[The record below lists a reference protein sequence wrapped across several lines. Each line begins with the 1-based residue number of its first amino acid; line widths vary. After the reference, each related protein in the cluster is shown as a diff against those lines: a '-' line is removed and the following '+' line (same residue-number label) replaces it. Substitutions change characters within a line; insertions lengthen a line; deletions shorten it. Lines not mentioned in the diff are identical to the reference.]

1 MPFGHKAGLPPSKK
15 YLLMRQPLSCER
27 KRKSRRKLLKAK
39 RMPGQT
45 RRTGYKK
52 IMCRIQ
58 KFPVGS
64 TKENSLLFN
73 GKSRMIY
80 IDITE

>member
-1 MPFGHKAGLPPSKK
+1 
-15 YLLMRQPLSCER
+15 
-27 KRKSRRKLLKAK
+27 
-39 RMPGQT
+39 MPGQT

-52 IMCRIQ
+52 IICRIQ

>member
-1 MPFGHKAGLPPSKK
+1 MREKKPEKASEGEKNA
-15 YLLMRQPLSCER
+15 R
-27 KRKSRRKLLKAK
+27 
-39 RMPGQT
+39 QT

-80 IDITE
+80 IDITF

>member
-1 MPFGHKAGLPPSKK
+1 MG
-15 YLLMRQPLSCER
+15 
-27 KRKSRRKLLKAK
+27 
-39 RMPGQT
+39 
-45 RRTGYKK
+45 RTGQGTERGSCPFLVNEREKKPEKASEGEKNARADQKNGVQK

-64 TKENSLLFN
+64 TKENRLLFN